1 MRYVEALARPSPC
14 FDFPPLLNKTPVCG
28 HKVRR
33 VAPGH
38 HRNTWQEISM
48 DTSQHSMHNLFE
60 QLGLPS
66 SEQDVEQFIRIHRLF
81 SQDIQLDQATFW
93 TPVQAAFLRE
103 AIEDDSDWSEVVDE
117 LNTRLRN

>member
-1 MRYVEALARPSPC
+1 
-14 FDFPPLLNKTPVCG
+14 
-28 HKVRR
+28 
-33 VAPGH
+33 
-38 HRNTWQEISM
+38 M

-66 SEQDVEQFIRIHRLF
+66 TEQDVEQFIRIHRLF
-81 SQDIQLDQATFW
+81 SQDIRLDQATFW

-103 AIEDDSDWSEVVDE
+103 AVDEDSDWCEVVDE

>member
-1 MRYVEALARPSPC
+1 
-14 FDFPPLLNKTPVCG
+14 
-28 HKVRR
+28 
-33 VAPGH
+33 
-38 HRNTWQEISM
+38 M

-81 SQDIQLDQATFW
+81 SQDIRLDQATFW

-103 AIEDDSDWSEVVDE
+103 AIDEDSDWSEVVDE

>member
-1 MRYVEALARPSPC
+1 
-14 FDFPPLLNKTPVCG
+14 
-28 HKVRR
+28 
-33 VAPGH
+33 
-38 HRNTWQEISM
+38 M

-66 SEQDVEQFIRIHRLF
+66 GEADVDQFIRIHRLF

-103 AIEDDSDWSEVVDE
+103 AIDDDSDWSEVVDE

>member
-1 MRYVEALARPSPC
+1 
-14 FDFPPLLNKTPVCG
+14 
-28 HKVRR
+28 
-33 VAPGH
+33 
-38 HRNTWQEISM
+38 M

-66 SEQDVEQFIRIHRLF
+66 SEQDIEQFIRTHRLF
-81 SQDIQLDQATFW
+81 SQDIRLDQATFW

-103 AIEDDSDWSEVVDE
+103 AIDEDSDWSEVVDE